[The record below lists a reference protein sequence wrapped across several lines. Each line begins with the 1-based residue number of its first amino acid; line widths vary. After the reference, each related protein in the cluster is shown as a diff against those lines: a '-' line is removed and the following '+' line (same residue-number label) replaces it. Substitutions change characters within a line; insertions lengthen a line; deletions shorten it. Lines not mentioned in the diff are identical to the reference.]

1 MLKDILQTL
10 MAFALLAIGVGFFIV
25 LLAPFFW

>member
-1 MLKDILQTL
+1 MRDILRTL
-10 MAFALLAIGVGFFIV
+10 MALALLAIGVGFFVV

>member
-1 MLKDILQTL
+1 MSRILGMLMSL
-10 MAFALLAIGVGFFIV
+10 ALLAIGVGFFLV